1 VVVGIGAS
9 VGTLCAGDF
18 VYNPFC
24 GDIEMK
30 RIVLWLIVFNLTIYS
45 LISHDLRPM
54 ALALAFS
61 FGYVA
66 LGWVK
71 RRNRW

>member
-1 VVVGIGAS
+1 
-9 VGTLCAGDF
+9 
-18 VYNPFC
+18 
-24 GDIEMK
+24 MK